1 MANSSRIHSFH
12 PETYGDIKTAV
23 RALLHAVGGEA
34 KAAKACRVSK
44 STLSE
49 YANPRHADRHMP
61 LDVVLEL
68 EKSAGETP
76 VTEHLAAEHN
86 SILLRLPE
94 ADGELEWLDYLVT
107 IGKEASDVFARTG
120 EYLANDGVIDATE
133 AQTLLREVDELLAAV
148 AGMRAAVRRRLPA
161 SE

>member
-34 KAAKACRVSK
+34 KAAEACRVSK

-49 YANPRHADRHMP
+49 YANPRHVDRHMP

-68 EKSAGETP
+68 EKATGETP

-86 SILLRLPE
+86 SILLRLPD
-94 ADGELEWLDYLVT
+94 ADGELEWLDYLAA

-120 EYLANDGVIDATE
+120 EYLANDGVIDAIE
-133 AQTLLREVDELLAAV
+133 AQVLLREVDELLAAV
-148 AGMRAAVRRRLPA
+148 AGMRAAVKSRV
-161 SE
+161 